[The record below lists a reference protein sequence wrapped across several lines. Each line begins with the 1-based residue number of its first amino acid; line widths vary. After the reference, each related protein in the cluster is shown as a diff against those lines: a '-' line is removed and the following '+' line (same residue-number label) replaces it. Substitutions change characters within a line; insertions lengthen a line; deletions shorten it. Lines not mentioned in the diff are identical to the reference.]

1 MDEMNGQDAKTCMR
15 WRMMVMAGT
24 ELREVE
30 EWEEGSQD
38 GCTGRD
44 SDTTSSAYSD
54 LKRE

>member
-30 EWEEGSQD
+30 EWKEGSQD
-38 GCTGRD
+38 GCTGREG
-44 SDTTSSAYSD
+44 DTTRSAYSD
-54 LKRE
+54 LNRE